1 MKMKKLFKM
10 LVLALLICISVQN
23 GSYAMD
29 EEYEYD
35 PLLYNAAFDAMTT
48 VIYNKDGILVDPY
61 DGKPFKE
68 RNTWVKFGDDKLKY
82 EDIANDQQKNYDYQ
96 AESLFYIN
104 WVDANGKIDK
114 SKKYDDVNNRRA
126 YDITRFIIKKN
137 PANKKD
143 VIVIMKNTNTG
154 EIRKT
159 VVPYGKKKERPLDYG
174 HYTIEKMYQEGVD
187 NKEFKITPDRSEIT
201 LNEQTRTNYDN
212 DIYLTVGENTEYKE
226 EQKKKQEE
234 EKKKAE
240 EEKKKAEEEKKR
252 AEEEKKK
259 AEEEKKKSEEKRQ
272 KEEQLKKEN
281 EEKQRKYEEKLA
293 QQKLQQEQQKA
304 KQKHITIAVIVTSLI
319 LIGAGIV
326 LYKKRK

>member
-1 MKMKKLFKM
+1 MKLKNLFKM
-10 LVLALLICISVQN
+10 LAIALLICSSAQVS
-23 GSYAMD
+23 SYAMD
-29 EEYEYD
+29 YPEYD
-35 PLLYNAAFDAMTT
+35 GIQYGAAFDAMTT

-68 RNTWVKFGDDKLKY
+68 RNTWVKFGDGKLKY

-96 AESLFYIN
+96 AESLYYIN

-114 SKKYDDVNNRRA
+114 SKKYDDVKDRRA
-126 YDITRFIIKKN
+126 YDIMRFIIKKN

-143 VIVIMKNTNTG
+143 VIVILKNTNTG
-154 EIRKT
+154 ETRKT

-174 HYTIEKMYQEGVD
+174 HYVIEKMYQEGVD
-187 NKEFKITPDRSEIT
+187 NKEFEIIPDRPEIT
-201 LNEQTRTNYDN
+201 LNDYTRTNYDN
-212 DIYLTVGENTEYKE
+212 DIYLTVAENTEYKE
-226 EQKKKQEE
+226 EQKRKQEE
-234 EKKKAE
+234 EKKKKE
-240 EEKKKAEEEKKR
+240 EEQKRKDEEKKKA
-252 AEEEKKK
+252 
-259 AEEEKKKSEEKRQ
+259 EEKRQ

-304 KQKHITIAVIVTSLI
+304 KQKRITIAVVVASVI

>member
-1 MKMKKLFKM
+1 MKVKNLFKM
-10 LVLALLICISVQN
+10 LAIALLICLSVQVN
-23 GSYAMD
+23 SYAMD
-29 EEYEYD
+29 YPEYD
-35 PLLYNAAFDAMTT
+35 GIQYGAAFDAMTT

-68 RNTWVKFGDDKLKY
+68 RNTWVKFGDGKLKY

-96 AESLFYIN
+96 AESLYYIN

-114 SKKYDDVNNRRA
+114 SKKYDDVKDRRA
-126 YDITRFIIKKN
+126 YNIMRFIIKKN

-143 VIVIMKNTNTG
+143 VIVILKNTNTG
-154 EIRKT
+154 ETRKT

-174 HYTIEKMYQEGVD
+174 HYVIEKMYQESVD
-187 NKEFKITPDRSEIT
+187 NKEFEIIPDRSEIT
-201 LNEQTRTNYDN
+201 LNDYTRTNYDN
-212 DIYLTVGENTEYKE
+212 DIYLTVAENTEYKE

-234 EKKKAE
+234 EKKKQEEEKKRQE
-240 EEKKKAEEEKKR
+240 EEKKKA
-252 AEEEKKK
+252 
-259 AEEEKKKSEEKRQ
+259 EEKRQ

-304 KQKHITIAVIVTSLI
+304 KQKRITIAVVVASVI
-319 LIGAGIV
+319 LIAAGIV
-326 LYKKRK
+326 LYKKRR

>member
-1 MKMKKLFKM
+1 MKLKNLFKM
-10 LVLALLICISVQN
+10 LILALLICISVQN

-68 RNTWVKFGDDKLKY
+68 RNTWVKFGDGKLKY

-114 SKKYDDVNNRRA
+114 SKKYDDVKDRHF
-126 YDITRFIIKKN
+126 YDIMRFIIKKN

-143 VIVIMKNTNTG
+143 VIVILKNTNTG
-154 EIRKT
+154 ETRKT

-174 HYTIEKMYQEGVD
+174 HYVIEKMYQEGVD
-187 NKEFKITPDRSEIT
+187 NKEFEIIPDRSEIT
-201 LNEQTRTNYDN
+201 LNDYTRTNYDN
-212 DIYLTVGENTEYKE
+212 DIYLTVAENTEYKE

-234 EKKKAE
+234 EKKKQEEEKKRQE
-240 EEKKKAEEEKKR
+240 EEKKKAEEKR
-252 AEEEKKK
+252 K
-259 AEEEKKKSEEKRQ
+259 

-304 KQKHITIAVIVTSLI
+304 KQKRITIAVVVASVI
-319 LIGAGIV
+319 LIAAGIV
-326 LYKKRK
+326 LYKKRR

>member
-1 MKMKKLFKM
+1 MKLKNLFKM
-10 LVLALLICISVQN
+10 LAIALLICLSVQSS
-23 GSYAMD
+23 SYAMD
-29 EEYEYD
+29 YPEYD
-35 PLLYNAAFDAMTT
+35 GIQYGAAFDAMTT

-68 RNTWVKFGDDKLKY
+68 RNTWVKFGDGKLKY

-96 AESLFYIN
+96 AESLYYIN

-114 SKKYDDVNNRRA
+114 SKKYDDVKDRHF
-126 YDITRFIIKKN
+126 YDIMRFIIKKN

-154 EIRKT
+154 ETRKT

-174 HYTIEKMYQEGVD
+174 HYVIEKMYQEGVD
-187 NKEFKITPDRSEIT
+187 NKEFEIIPDRSEIT
-201 LNEQTRTNYDN
+201 LNDYTRTNYDN
-212 DIYLTVGENTEYKE
+212 DIYLTVSENTEYKE

-234 EKKKAE
+234 EKKKQE
-240 EEKKKAEEEKKR
+240 EEKKRQEEEKKR
-252 AEEEKKK
+252 A
-259 AEEEKKKSEEKRQ
+259 EEKRQ

-281 EEKQRKYEEKLA
+281 EEKQRKYEEKLV

-304 KQKHITIAVIVTSLI
+304 KQKRITIAVVVASVI
-319 LIGAGIV
+319 LIAAGFV
-326 LYKKRK
+326 LYKKRR

>member
-1 MKMKKLFKM
+1 M
-10 LVLALLICISVQN
+10 LAIALLICLSVQSS
-23 GSYAMD
+23 SYAMD
-29 EEYEYD
+29 YPEYD
-35 PLLYNAAFDAMTT
+35 GIQYGAAFDAMTT

-68 RNTWVKFGDDKLKY
+68 RNTWVKFGDGKLKY

-96 AESLFYIN
+96 AESLYYIN

-114 SKKYDDVNNRRA
+114 SKKYDDVKDRHF
-126 YDITRFIIKKN
+126 YDIMRFIIKKN

-154 EIRKT
+154 ETRKT

-174 HYTIEKMYQEGVD
+174 HYVIEKMYQEGVD
-187 NKEFKITPDRSEIT
+187 NKEFEIIPDRSEIT
-201 LNEQTRTNYDN
+201 LNDYTRTNYDN
-212 DIYLTVGENTEYKE
+212 DIYLTVSENTEYKE

-234 EKKKAE
+234 EKKKQE
-240 EEKKKAEEEKKR
+240 EEKKRQEEEKKR
-252 AEEEKKK
+252 A
-259 AEEEKKKSEEKRQ
+259 EEKRQ

-304 KQKHITIAVIVTSLI
+304 KQKRITIAVVVASVI
-319 LIGAGIV
+319 LIAAGIV
-326 LYKKRK
+326 LYKKRR

>member
-1 MKMKKLFKM
+1 MKLKNLFKM
-10 LVLALLICISVQN
+10 LAIALLICLSVQVS
-23 GSYAMD
+23 SYAMYD
-29 EEYEYD
+29 PEYDGIEYE
-35 PLLYNAAFDAMTT
+35 AAFDAMTT

-68 RNTWVKFGDDKLKY
+68 RNTWVKFGDGKLKY
-82 EDIANDQQKNYDYQ
+82 EDIANNQELKDYYEIE
-96 AESLFYIN
+96 AKFYIN
-104 WVDANGKIDK
+104 WVDGNGKIDK
-114 SKKYDDVNNRRA
+114 SKKYDDVKDRHF
-126 YDITRFIIKKN
+126 YDIMRFIIKKN

-143 VIVIMKNTNTG
+143 VIVILKNTNTG
-154 EIRKT
+154 ETRKT

-174 HYTIEKMYQEGVD
+174 HYVIEKMYQEGVD
-187 NKEFKITPDRSEIT
+187 NKEFEIIPNRSEIT
-201 LNEQTRTNYDN
+201 LNDHTRTNYDN
-212 DIYLTVGENTEYKE
+212 DIYLTVAENTEYKE

-234 EKKKAE
+234 EKKKQEEEKKRQE
-240 EEKKKAEEEKKR
+240 EEKKKA
-252 AEEEKKK
+252 
-259 AEEEKKKSEEKRQ
+259 EEKRQ

-304 KQKHITIAVIVTSLI
+304 KQKHITIAVIVASLI